1 MEQRVLPPIAFA
13 AIVLTGLALVAPAAH
28 LFELFNKIGL
38 PENEY
43 FVVQKIY
50 NGWWIVGF
58 FLPAAFV
65 ANLAL
70 ASVTRHDRKTCW
82 LAIVAAALIAANLV
96 IFFLW
101 TQPAN
106 SATANWTIRP
116 ENWRSLRQQWE
127 YSHAVNAGVMLA
139 AFCATTT
146 ASLRARA

>member
-1 MEQRVLPPIAFA
+1 MLLPISFV

-28 LFELFNKIGL
+28 LFELFNKIGM

-43 FVVQKIY
+43 FIVQKVY

-70 ASVTRHDRKTCW
+70 AYAARDDRTTCW
-82 LAIVAAALIAANLV
+82 LAVLAAALIAANLA

-106 SATANWTIRP
+106 SATSNWTFRP
-116 ENWRSLRQQWE
+116 ENWHSLRQQWE
-127 YSHAVNAGVMLA
+127 YSHAVNAAVVLV
-139 AFCATTT
+139 AFCAATI
-146 ASLRARA
+146 ASLRARS

>member
-1 MEQRVLPPIAFA
+1 MRLAISFA
-13 AIVLTGLALVAPAAH
+13 AIVLTGLALIAPAAH
-28 LFELFNKIGL
+28 LFELLNKIAM

-43 FVVQKIY
+43 FIVQRIY
-50 NGWWIVGF
+50 NGWWIVGL

-70 ASVTRHDRKTCW
+70 AGAARHDTAARW
-82 LAIVAAALIAANLV
+82 LAVLAAGLIAADLI

-116 ENWRSLRQQWE
+116 ENWRSLRHQWE
-127 YSHAVNAGVMLA
+127 YSHAVNAGVVFA
-139 AFCATTT
+139 AFCASTI
-146 ASLRARA
+146 AALRTRS